1 VDAETQRVNMDLPK
15 ELWKK
20 VGIQAV
26 VEDVQKREL
35 VVKALEEYLTKTKK
49 GC

>member
-1 VDAETQRVNMDLPK
+1 MEAETQRVNMDLPK

-20 VGIQAV
+20 VGIQSV
-26 VEDVQKREL
+26 IEGVQKREL
-35 VVKALEEYLTKTKK
+35 VVKALEEYLIKTKK